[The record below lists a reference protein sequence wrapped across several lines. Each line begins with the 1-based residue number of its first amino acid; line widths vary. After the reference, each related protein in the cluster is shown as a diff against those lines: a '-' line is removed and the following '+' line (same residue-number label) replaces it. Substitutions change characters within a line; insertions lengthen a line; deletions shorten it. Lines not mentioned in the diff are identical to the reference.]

1 MIHCKDLE
9 FRKQLMA
16 DLEQVNREPIDDEG
30 KIKLESKK
38 DYKKRT
44 GRSLD
49 FFDSLLMRMLFEIKN
64 PREAGGKILIFF
76 TKIVLY
82 LGF

>member
-1 MIHCKDLE
+1 
-9 FRKQLMA
+9 MA

-44 GRSLD
+44 GLA
-49 FFDSLLMRMLFEIKN
+49 
-64 PREAGGKILIFF
+64 P
-76 TKIVLY
+76 
-82 LGF
+82 

>member
-9 FRKQLMA
+9 FRKQIMA

-49 FFDSLLMRMLFEIKN
+49 FFDSVLMRMLFEIK
-64 PREAGGKILIFF
+64 PSGGW
-76 TKIVLY
+76 
-82 LGF
+82 G